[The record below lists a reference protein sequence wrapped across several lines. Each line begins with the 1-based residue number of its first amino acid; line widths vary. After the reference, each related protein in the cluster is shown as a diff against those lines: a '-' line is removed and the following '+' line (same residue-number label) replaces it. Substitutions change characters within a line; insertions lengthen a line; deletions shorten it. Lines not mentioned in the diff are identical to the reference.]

1 MLWCNQCHLLSRRR
15 SYCTDVVMPLLA
27 ALSLLTVSDFA
38 LYKRIAATVLPLLS
52 LLQTSSSADYARF
65 MQPLLALLLT
75 RFTCPTPHPLPC
87 PILSSGLTLTSLRNK
102 GDFQLKSLLPDFDK
116 QEGEEERV
124 LFLEIAHGETPRTR
138 ALYNLLNTS
147 SHLPAL
153 VRSQRPLSVSFTRYT
168 LGFLLYHSSTI
179 SLYTLTCNLILRTML
194 YAEYL
199 VYSTLSLPPFLLGL
213 WRRVIMLTCSLES
226 HALTEETI
234 ERLAFLTTHLNPYF
248 DGMQFSTPSSSS
260 LSMDFDDMSSFPP
273 TLRQLYLLPQSSSIV
288 SLSYRDHPSPSSFPY
303 FNPFPKSLSNHP
315 NAWTS
320 SFITRISR
328 FIGSFSGSKSMPFPR
343 HSHRKHPAWLL
354 KR

>member
-1 MLWCNQCHLLSRRR
+1 
-15 SYCTDVVMPLLA
+15 MPLLA

-75 RFTCPTPHPLPC
+75 RFTCPTPQPLPC

-179 SLYTLTCNLILRTML
+179 SL
-194 YAEYL
+194 
-199 VYSTLSLPPFLLGL
+199 
-213 WRRVIMLTCSLES
+213 
-226 HALTEETI
+226 
-234 ERLAFLTTHLNPYF
+234 
-248 DGMQFSTPSSSS
+248 
-260 LSMDFDDMSSFPP
+260 
-273 TLRQLYLLPQSSSIV
+273 
-288 SLSYRDHPSPSSFPY
+288 
-303 FNPFPKSLSNHP
+303 
-315 NAWTS
+315 
-320 SFITRISR
+320 
-328 FIGSFSGSKSMPFPR
+328 
-343 HSHRKHPAWLL
+343 
-354 KR
+354 